1 MFTLGMLRVAR
12 RVWLPLSCQSMSQIR
27 QREAP
32 AVALVRMPRGTT
44 MERHQHPGHQLIY
57 VSTGLLVAQTSAGS
71 WVASKD
77 RAIWMPSGTWHE
89 HRAYGAAVIH
99 TVGFDA
105 GVPPLDPGAP
115 AIVAV
120 TGLVHELLLALTDP
134 VTPPPEADRLLAVLR
149 DRLRRTSQEPISL
162 PAASDPRLSC
172 ACTITLEHLE
182 TPLPLSALADA
193 ARTTER
199 TLSRL
204 FRKETGMSYPQ
215 WRAQARAI
223 HAMILLAQGE
233 SVTDTAS
240 LCGWSTTSAFIDS
253 FRRAMGQTPGA
264 YRDLAAR

>member
-1 MFTLGMLRVAR
+1 
-12 RVWLPLSCQSMSQIR
+12 MSEIR

-32 AVALVRMPRGTT
+32 ALALERMAGGTT
-44 MERHQHPGHQLIY
+44 MARHQHPGHQLIY

-71 WVASKD
+71 WVASRD
-77 RAIWMPSGTWHE
+77 RAIWMPAMTWHE

-99 TVGFDA
+99 TLGFDV
-105 GVPPLDPGAP
+105 GVPPLPPDSP

-120 TGLVHELLLALTDP
+120 TALLRELLVTLTDP
-134 VTPPPEADRLLAVLR
+134 ATPAPEADRLRAVLC
-149 DRLRRTSQEPISL
+149 DRLRRTAQRPISL
-162 PAASDPRLSC
+162 PAAHDPRLAC
-172 ACTITLEHLE
+172 ACAIALEQLDRTI
-182 TPLPLSALADA
+182 PLSTLADA
-193 ARTTER
+193 ALTTER

-215 WRAQARAI
+215 WRAQARAV

-253 FRRAMGQTPGA
+253 FRRAMGQTPGE
-264 YRDLAAR
+264 YRDIAVR

>member
-1 MFTLGMLRVAR
+1 MFTLR
-12 RVWLPLSCQSMSQIR
+12 RLNLGRCVWLPLSCQLMSQIR

-32 AVALVRMPRGTT
+32 ALALARMPGGTR

-57 VSTGLLVAQTSAGS
+57 VSTGVLVAQTPAGS
-71 WVASKD
+71 WVASRD

-99 TVGFDA
+99 TVGFEAAD
-105 GVPPLDPGAP
+105 PPLDPGTP

-120 TGLVHELLLALTDP
+120 TGLLRELLVALTDP
-134 VTPPPEADRLLAVLR
+134 GTPLPETDRIRAVLR
-149 DRLRRTSQEPISL
+149 DRLRRTSHEPISL
-162 PAASDPRLSC
+162 PAAHDSRLSC
-172 ACTITLEHLE
+172 ACAIALEHLE
-182 TPLPLSALADA
+182 TPLTLSALADT

-204 FRKETGMSYPQ
+204 FRRETGLSYPQ
-215 WRAQARAI
+215 WRAQARAV
-223 HAMILLAQGE
+223 HAMILLAPGE

-240 LCGWSTTSAFIDS
+240 LCGWSTISAFIDS

-264 YRDLAAR
+264 YRDLGAR

>member
-1 MFTLGMLRVAR
+1 
-12 RVWLPLSCQSMSQIR
+12 MSEIS

-32 AVALVRMPRGTT
+32 AQALEQMAGGTT
-44 MERHQHPGHQLIY
+44 MDRHQHPGHQLIY
-57 VSTGLLVAQTSAGS
+57 VSSGVLLAQTFAGS

-77 RAIWMPSGTWHE
+77 RAIWMPSETWHE

-105 GVPPLDPGAP
+105 GVAPLPPDSP

-120 TGLVHELLLALTDP
+120 NGLLRELLLALTDP
-134 VTPPPEADRLLAVLR
+134 ETPPPEVDRLRAVLG
-149 DRLRRTSQEPISL
+149 DRLRRSSQEPISL
-162 PAASDPRLSC
+162 PAAHDPRLAC
-172 ACTITLEHLE
+172 ACAIALQHLE
-182 TPLPLSALADA
+182 TPMPLSALADA
-193 ARTTER
+193 AVTTER

-204 FRKETGMSYPQ
+204 FHKETGMSYPQ

-233 SVTDTAS
+233 SVSDTGS

-264 YRDLAAR
+264 YRGLTAG

>member
-1 MFTLGMLRVAR
+1 L
-12 RVWLPLSCQSMSQIR
+12 LPVICQVMSQIS

-32 AVALVRMPRGTT
+32 ALALERMAGGTT
-44 MERHQHPGHQLIY
+44 MERHRHPGHQLIY

-71 WVASKD
+71 WVASRD
-77 RAIWMPSGTWHE
+77 RAIWMPAMTWHE

-99 TVGFDA
+99 TLGFDA
-105 GVPPLDPGAP
+105 GVPPLRSESP

-120 TGLVHELLLALTDP
+120 TALLRELMVALTDP
-134 VTPPPEADRLLAVLR
+134 ATPEPEVDRLRAVLR
-149 DRLRRTSQEPISL
+149 DRLHRSAQEPISL
-162 PAASDPRLSC
+162 PAARDPRLSC
-172 ACTITLEHLE
+172 ACALALEDLR
-182 TPLPLSALADA
+182 TPMPLSVLADA
-193 ARTTER
+193 ALTTER

-240 LCGWSTTSAFIDS
+240 LCGWSTPSAFIDS
-253 FRRAMGQTPGA
+253 FRRAMGQTPGE
-264 YRDLAAR
+264 YRDLAVKTTPSL